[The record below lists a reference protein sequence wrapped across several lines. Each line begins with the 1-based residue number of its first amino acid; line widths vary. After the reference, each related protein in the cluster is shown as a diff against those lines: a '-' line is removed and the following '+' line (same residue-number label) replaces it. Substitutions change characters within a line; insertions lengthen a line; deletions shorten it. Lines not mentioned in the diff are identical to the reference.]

1 MGKNVIVFPH
11 RKGATDSE
19 KAASRGSRII
29 VRVGK
34 QRYALDI
41 GCQATVLPP
50 EPATRLIETK
60 FLRLRKPVAKGEC
73 IDGWRVCWVVA
84 GIAGRY
90 SSS

>member
-11 RKGATDSE
+11 RKSAADSE

-50 EPATRLIETK
+50 EPANRLIETK
-60 FLRLRKPVAKGEC
+60 FRCLRKREGIPRRDGES
-73 IDGWRVCWVVA
+73 WSVCDSTQM
-84 GIAGRY
+84 I
-90 SSS
+90 